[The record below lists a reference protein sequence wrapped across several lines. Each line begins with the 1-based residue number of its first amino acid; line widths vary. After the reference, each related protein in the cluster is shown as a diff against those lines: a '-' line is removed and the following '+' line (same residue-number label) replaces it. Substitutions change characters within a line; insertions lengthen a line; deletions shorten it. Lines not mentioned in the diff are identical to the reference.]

1 MSVVTDINHTLN
13 DLIQICLD
21 GENGFKEAAEHVT
34 DSSLKL
40 ELMDYSMQRKD
51 FAADLKALVAS
62 TGEEPAHHGDLS
74 ASLHRAWIDVKS
86 LFTSNDRHAVLA
98 ECERGEDAAV
108 EAFRTA
114 ATSGLPND
122 YAQLIQSQFNAV
134 KRTHDRI
141 KALRDAAEKK

>member
-1 MSVVTDINHTLN
+1 MSAVTETNSTLN
-13 DLIQICLD
+13 DLVQICLD
-21 GENGFKEAAEHVT
+21 GEKGFAEAAEHVV

-51 FAADLKALVAS
+51 FASDLKALVSS
-62 TGEEPAHHGDLS
+62 TGEEPSHSGDLS
-74 ASLHRAWIDVKS
+74 AGLHRAWIDVKA

-108 EAFRTA
+108 EAYRNA
-114 ATSGLPND
+114 MASGLPSD
-122 YAQLIQSQFNAV
+122 YSQLIQSQFAAV

-141 KALRDAAEKK
+141 KALRDAAKK